1 MIISKNFIR
10 HYAAIVSLAFASACA
25 VVSCVPDSARA
36 QIVNPA
42 QPATGVP
49 IAGTGITV
57 SGQTV
62 SINYGLGSQTYTGNF
77 NVGGTLTAGS
87 FAPTSISTGALT
99 ATGTVSGAGFSNLFA
114 AAYPIGSTT
123 PNTGAFT
130 NLAASGTTTLATV
143 NNSGTVTNSGATVL
157 TGTVSGAGIA
167 SYEANIN
174 HVQTVLNVAALRAL
188 SCVSGS
194 IYATQGNTTL
204 ADGGNATYVCNGADT
219 TTPDNG
225 CNIIAAANTFRYY
238 LQYQQG
244 LNVRVC
250 GVKGNGVTDDT
261 AQTQAAIN
269 YAMANF
275 NTGSNW
281 GYRGTEMLYFPPG
294 YYIYSSALQITG
306 PIAMTGE
313 GSAEFSSRTRLV
325 QTSANTDLFTF
336 VAVNGNSSFDIEDM
350 TLLST
355 ATGTGNLVNVQLPR
369 PASGSPGWNSWKIR
383 HCVFANPQNASI
395 RATGDD
401 IEISNDV
408 FDVGTNGGP
417 SVQLGTVAIGNPT
430 VATGVGSTTGGTLP
444 AANYFVKIVGVD
456 QDGRQTNVGP
466 ESTVVTTTGATSS
479 IAYTWAALSG
489 AASYQVWFSNTT
501 GTEAQYFPSKTNS
514 FTLTTTAGAT
524 SGTIPSS
531 NFSINGTAT
540 DVRIQSDNFFNISSH
555 VILAYDTYNV
565 TVSNNIV
572 SQPNG
577 STTTFAFFDS
587 FDAVA
592 IQNQNMVI
600 NNNAL
605 YGVRRIVGL
614 NAAKQ
619 VAINANTCYNCGI
632 GTSETVD
639 AIILGGAT
647 NDIAISG
654 NAVQGGYGARGAVAA
669 GGASGGPITVASNT
683 FDNTAPTGT
692 PIAVNLNT
700 ASGTVSGNNITGWTT
715 PVFATDLYA
724 VGYAPNTLVVL
735 PYSASILTD
744 ASLGNNFFITA
755 NNSTAF
761 TINAPTNPSNGQ
773 VITYKI
779 ANTSGGSLG
788 AITWNAAFHMAAFTS
803 PATTFNTSISFIYQ
817 TSAGYW
823 REVYQGSA
831 AIPN

>member
-1 MIISKNFIR
+1 MKRIIARVALALASF
-10 HYAAIVSLAFASACA
+10 AAIIAS
-25 VVSCVPDSARA
+25 DA
-36 QIVNPA
+36 QVVNPS

-49 IAGTGITV
+49 LAGTGISV
-57 SGQTV
+57 AGQTV
-62 SINYGLGSQTYTGNF
+62 SINYGLANQTYTGNF
-77 NVGGTLTAGS
+77 AVSGTLTAGTFS
-87 FAPTSISTGALT
+87 PASIATGALS
-99 ATGTVSGAGFSNLFA
+99 ATGAVTGAGFTSLFA
-114 AAYPIGSTT
+114 SPPAIGSTAAS
-123 PNTGAFT
+123 TGAFT
-130 NLAASGTTTLATV
+130 TLA
-143 NNSGTVTNSGATVL
+143 NSGTLTSTGAAVL
-157 TGTVSGAGIA
+157 NGAVSGTGIA
-167 SYEANIN
+167 TYEANIN
-174 HVQTVLNVAALRAL
+174 HVQTVLNVAALRAT
-188 SCVSGS
+188 SCVAGLV
-194 IYATQGNTTL
+194 YATQGNTTI
-204 ADGGNATYVCNGADT
+204 ADGGNATYICNGADT

-225 CNIIAAANTFRYY
+225 CNIIAAANTFRFY

-244 LNVRVC
+244 LNVRIC
-250 GVKGNGVTDDT
+250 GVKGDGSTDDST
-261 AQTQAAIN
+261 QTQAAIN
-269 YAMANF
+269 YAQANF
-275 NTGSNW
+275 STGSNW
-281 GYRGTEMLYFPPG
+281 GYRGTERLYFPPG
-294 YYIYSSALQITG
+294 YYIYTQALQISG
-306 PIAMTGE
+306 PIAMSGE

-325 QTSANTDLFTF
+325 QTTANTDLFTF

-456 QDGRQTNVGP
+456 QDGRQTNVSP
-466 ESTVVTTTGATSS
+466 ESTVVTTTGTTSS
-479 IAYTWAALSG
+479 ISYTWAALSG
-489 AASYQVWFSNTT
+489 VATYQVWFSNTT
-501 GTEAQYFPSKTNS
+501 GTEAQFFPVKTNA
-514 FTLTTTAGAT
+514 FTLTTTVGAT
-524 SGTIPSS
+524 AGTIPSTNS
-531 NFSINGTAT
+531 SINGTAT
-540 DVRIQSDNFFNISSH
+540 DVRIQADNFFNITSH
-555 VILAYDTYNV
+555 VILAYNTFNV

-600 NNNAL
+600 ANNAL
-605 YGVRRIVGL
+605 YGVRRMVGL
-614 NAAKQ
+614 NAGKQ
-619 VAINANTCYNCGI
+619 VAINANTCFNCGI
-632 GTSETVD
+632 GTTETVD
-639 AIILGGAT
+639 AIILGGTT

-654 NAVQGGYGARGAVAA
+654 NSVQGGYGVRGAVAA
-669 GGASGGPITVASNT
+669 GGASGGPITVAANT

-692 PIAVNLNT
+692 PTAINLNT
-700 ASGTVSGNNITGWTT
+700 ATGTVSGNNITGWTT
-715 PVFATDLYA
+715 PVFATDLYK
-724 VGYAPNTLVVL
+724 VGYAPTTLTAL
-735 PYSASILTD
+735 TYSASISTD
-744 ASLGNNFFITA
+744 ASLGSNFFITA
-755 NNSTAF
+755 NNTTAF
-761 TINAPTNPSNGQ
+761 TINAPTNPSDGQ

-779 ANTSGGSLG
+779 ANTAGAALG
-788 AITWNAAFHMAAFTS
+788 AITWNAAFHMAAFTP

-823 REVYQGSA
+823 REVMQGSA